1 MRTTCLTVA
10 LLLVTNLCLGA
21 DDCKSSAATGKLCE
35 KEAADGFT
43 SVFDGK
49 TLKGWEGKDHGY
61 AVEDGVLVCREKVGR
76 NLFLAKEY
84 ADFVFRFEYRLGP
97 GGNNGVGIRA
107 TLEGTPAYT
116 GMEIQILD
124 DTHSKW
130 AGLEPYQYNGS
141 VYGAVAAKKGHHK
154 PVGQWNAME
163 IMGKGSRIKVA
174 LNGTVIVDV
183 DLDTVG
189 PKSIHGG
196 ELKGLHNT
204 KGRIGFCGHG
214 DRLEFRNIR
223 VKTL

>member
-1 MRTTCLTVA
+1 MRTACLTVA
-10 LLLVTNLCLGA
+10 LLLGTNLYA
-21 DDCKSSAATGKLCE
+21 DDRKSPPETGKPCE
-35 KEAADGFT
+35 KEAADGFA

-61 AVEDGVLVCREKVGR
+61 AVENDVLVCQKEVGR
-76 NLFLAKEY
+76 NLFIAKEY
-84 ADFVFRFEYRLGP
+84 ADFIFRFEYRLGP

-124 DTHSKW
+124 DTHPKW
-130 AGLEPYQYNGS
+130 AQLKPYQFNGS
-141 VYGAVAAKKGHHK
+141 VYGAVPAKKGHLK
-154 PVGQWNAME
+154 PVGQWNAMQ
-163 IMGKGSRIKVA
+163 IMGKGSQIKVT

-196 ELKGLHNT
+196 ELKGLHNK
-204 KGRIGFCGHG
+204 KGHIGFCGHG
-214 DRLEFRNIR
+214 DRVEFRKIR
-223 VKTL
+223 IKTL